1 MAATCAA
8 VATLDSDSDSHIN
21 VGPDGNLSIALAR
34 ISDSERYVIG
44 RPPERANGPR
54 CSFFD
59 RTNEKKK
66 KNSSS
71 LKLSEMKALFV
82 VTASFDI

>member
-21 VGPDGNLSIALAR
+21 VGLDGNLSIALAR
-34 ISDSERYVIG
+34 ISDSERYVVR

-59 RTNEKKK
+59 RTNEKMKK
-66 KNSSS
+66 SSS